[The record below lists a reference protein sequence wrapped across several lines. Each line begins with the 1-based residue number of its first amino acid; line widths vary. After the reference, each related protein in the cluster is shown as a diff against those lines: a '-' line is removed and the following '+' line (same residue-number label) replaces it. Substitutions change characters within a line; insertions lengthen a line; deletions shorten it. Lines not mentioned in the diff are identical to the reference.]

1 MDRHFAGFRIKDK
14 QTMGCVATCFLVL
27 LIVLRNSCGQKLVI
41 LKKTAFQF
49 GSKTKYPPPPH
60 GTTMVGRKEIL
71 KGRSL
76 LSHAYA
82 KSFKTKPD
90 VILRIEKVIAVYFLT
105 SETF

>member
-49 GSKTKYPPPPH
+49 GSKTKYPPPPPRDYN
-60 GTTMVGRKEIL
+60 GGSERNLE
-71 KGRSL
+71 REE
-76 LSHAYA
+76 
-82 KSFKTKPD
+82 F
-90 VILRIEKVIAVYFLT
+90 VITCICQIF
-105 SETF
+105 